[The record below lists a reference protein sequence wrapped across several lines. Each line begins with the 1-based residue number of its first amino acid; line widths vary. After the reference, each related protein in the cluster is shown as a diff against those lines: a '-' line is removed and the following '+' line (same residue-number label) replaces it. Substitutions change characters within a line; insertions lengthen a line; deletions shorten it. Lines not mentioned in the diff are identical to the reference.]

1 MNSAIQLV
9 SIAVALLVALIVTQ
23 LIRRRKLREEYALLW
38 FAASV
43 VLLVFAS
50 KRDLLDRLATL
61 VGISYS
67 PSLLLLGVILL
78 GFLLAL
84 HFSVSLS
91 RLSEQ
96 NKRLAQEV
104 ALLRLRLDAE
114 SAAQR
119 TRG

>member
-1 MNSAIQLV
+1 
-9 SIAVALLVALIVTQ
+9 
-23 LIRRRKLREEYALLW
+23 
-38 FAASV
+38 
-43 VLLVFAS
+43 
-50 KRDLLDRLATL
+50 
-61 VGISYS
+61 
-67 PSLLLLGVILL
+67 LLGVILL